1 MVRRLLPAPTGRRS
15 TVAQR
20 FRITVEGRL
29 SERFATR
36 FAGLDREG
44 GDRDTVLVGEFPD
57 PTQLD
62 DLLRRI
68 ADCGLVVARV
78 EEVGR

>member
-1 MVRRLLPAPTGRRS
+1 VDRRLLPASIERRS

-20 FRITVEGRL
+20 FRITVEGRP

-36 FAGLDREG
+36 FAGLDRAG
-44 GDRDTVLVGEFPD
+44 GDRDTVLVGDFRD

>member
-44 GDRDTVLVGEFPD
+44 GDRDTVLVGDFPD
-57 PTQLD
+57 STQLD